1 MSGPG
6 QREEKPISNNPVPD
20 QELLADDSEKPS
32 EENNNK
38 KPKQDTIDKP
48 GGITKAAPKR
58 PLQPTLRYP
67 YDILNDFT
75 DYLQINVVEYT
86 SSGKPTA
93 QDKESGKPII
103 NFDDLVGSPGSRKNT
118 GRKLIRSIIL
128 PIPSNVQDGNTVNYE
143 DSRLN
148 GLTGAVASAA
158 SGLMNMGFDN
168 LGKNFAGI
176 ADELGKNLGGAGT
189 AQDLINKFFVSQ
201 AAGLVGGNLSV
212 NSLLAREQGAIF
224 NPNMEL
230 LFNGPTIRS
239 FRFQFKMT
247 PRNQKEGQEVRQI
260 IREFKRSMAPK
271 VTAVGGPPGNNN
283 LFLKTPDVFELTY
296 RQGQRD
302 HKFLNK
308 FKQCVLQ
315 DISVNYTGEGTY
327 ATYDDGTPV
336 SMIMDLTF
344 KELEP
349 IYDTD
354 YYDMRPG
361 IKDDNNLNGVDLNN
375 TNGVGY

>member
-1 MSGPG
+1 M
-6 QREEKPISNNPVPD
+6 
-20 QELLADDSEKPS
+20 
-32 EENNNK
+32 
-38 KPKQDTIDKP
+38 
-48 GGITKAAPKR
+48 
-58 PLQPTLRYP
+58 
-67 YDILNDFT
+67 
-75 DYLQINVVEYT
+75 NV
-86 SSGKPTA
+86 
-93 QDKESGKPII
+93 
-103 NFDDLVGSPGSRKNT
+103 
-118 GRKLIRSIIL
+118 
-128 PIPSNVQDGNTVNYE
+128 
-143 DSRLN
+143 
-148 GLTGAVASAA
+148 
-158 SGLMNMGFDN
+158 GFDN
-168 LGKNFAGI
+168 LGGDIAGI
-176 ADELGKNLGGAGT
+176 TGRLKDNLGGAGT
-189 AQDLINKFFVSQ
+189 AQDLLNKFFVSQ

-271 VTAVGGPPGNNN
+271 VTAVGGPSGSNN

-354 YYDMRPG
+354 YYTDESRN
-361 IKDDNNLNGVDLNN
+361 DLNGVDLEN